1 MGNTWTDQQK
11 MAIQAKDS
19 DILVSAAAGSGKTAV
34 LVERII
40 SAVTAEQNP
49 RDIDRM
55 LVVTFTKAAAS
66 EMSQRIGAAISA
78 KLEEQPDNAH
88 LQNQLTLLNRAD
100 IKTIHAF
107 CLQVIR
113 EYYSRLD
120 LDPAV
125 KTADPSE
132 ISLLQK
138 EVLADLFEE
147 LYGEEREDF
156 LLLLE
161 TYGEATGDRKLQE
174 LILQVYEFAQG
185 YPQPKVLLERMAE
198 MFFLRPEDTVDTC
211 VWMELVQEGIRN
223 GVDFVRY
230 LLKKAEERVAGDS
243 GFTAYAQ
250 RLGAE
255 CAAAEELAL
264 VLEERN
270 YRRWHMAYVAMEFA
284 RLPAYRGEDKE
295 SAEYVKGLRNEAKA
309 AWGKL
314 GEKYFRYGE
323 ETQSSLIRQL
333 YPVAKALSEITI
345 LFMDRFAEAK
355 KEKLWIDFHDYEHF
369 ALEILTEK
377 GSEPGHV
384 IPSDAAREIAG
395 KYDEIMIDEYQDSN
409 LVQEMALSAVSGEWE
424 GKNNRFMVGDVKQ
437 SIYRFRLAMPQLF
450 NEKYRV
456 YPIQAGGKTRKIIL
470 SKNFRSRKNVLDGIN
485 FLFRQIMSLEFGD
498 VDYNEEAALYAG
510 ARFPACQGLCGGDN
524 EILLVETALPEESE
538 LPEEIEE
545 MGRRELEAT
554 AIAAK
559 IKEMM
564 AAGYQVL
571 DHGEYRPMSFGDVA
585 VLLRS
590 VKNWG
595 SVLDDCFARAGIPY
609 FAETASGYYDVPE
622 VDTVLNL
629 LRLIDN
635 PLQDIPLLSLLHS
648 PIYGIN
654 ADGLAQ
660 IRLFGGEG
668 RFYDCVLAYAAD
680 GEETDI
686 RNKLEKFL
694 TDLSRWRQEER
705 QLSLTE
711 LLRMLYRETG
721 YYDYVGLTAGGRLR
735 QANLRLLLE
744 KAEQFEKN
752 SRRGLFFFVRF
763 VESMKTAEAESSS
776 AKLQN
781 AGEDLVRVMTIHK
794 SKGLEFPVVFLADTV
809 KKFNEADGRA
819 PVITHQQWGYGM
831 DYTDLE
837 QRAVYSTLAKTALA
851 EEVRLENL
859 SEEVRV
865 LYVAL
870 TRAKEKLILTGAVK
884 DIRKSLTKWMETADS
899 QEERLP
905 LFRLRRGANYLDWI
919 MPAFLRHPTGRAMA
933 QEWGIEPAGR
943 TLPDESCWSW
953 QVRSRMDLYLEEKEE
968 TEVARDLKEYYR
980 NWESVGDYSG
990 SRQEIFRVLSWQY
1003 PYGEETALPAKVSIS
1018 EIKRRNAAE
1027 ITGEEPTPAEMPWF
1041 SEKVR
1046 TERLTAAQI
1055 GTAMHVFMEA
1065 ADFRREY
1072 DAGEIQELLAE
1083 LVAEDR
1089 LSAREAAAVRRKEL
1103 LAFFRSDLSKRMRVA
1118 ERIEKERPFSML
1130 VEPKDIFRE
1139 EKYCNMEEYIQING
1153 IMDCFFYEEDG
1164 VVLVDYKSDRVYDEE
1179 ILKERY
1185 QIQMALYREALE
1197 RVTDRPVKEVYLYS
1211 FAMGK
1216 AVSMGM

>member
-1 MGNTWTDQQK
+1 MGTSWTNQQK

-40 SAVTAEQNP
+40 SAVTAEEKP

-66 EMSQRIGAAISA
+66 EMSQRIGVAIA
-78 KLEEQPDNAH
+78 KKLEEQPENAH

-132 ISLLQK
+132 ISLLQR
-138 EVLADLFEE
+138 EVLEDLFEE
-147 LYGEEREDF
+147 LYGEEREAF

-161 TYGEATGDRKLQE
+161 TYGEPTGDRKLQE

-198 MFFLRPEDTVDTC
+198 MFRLRPEDTVDTC
-211 VWMELVQEGIRN
+211 VWMQLVQEGIKN
-223 GVDFVRY
+223 NVDFVRY
-230 LLKKAEERVAGDS
+230 LLKKAEDRIAGDG
-243 GFTAYAQ
+243 GFTAYAE

-255 CAAAEELAL
+255 RAAAEELAL
-264 VLEERN
+264 ALERQD
-270 YRRWHMAYVAMEFA
+270 YRRWHKAYVAMEFA

-295 SAEYVKGLRNEAKA
+295 TAEYVKGLRNEAKA

-323 ETQSSLIRQL
+323 ETQSRLIRQL
-333 YPVAKALSEITI
+333 YPVAKALSEVTM
-345 LFMDRFAEAK
+345 LFMDRFAQAK

-369 ALEILTEK
+369 ALEILTAE

-384 IPSDAAREIAG
+384 IPSDAAKEIAD

-450 NEKYRV
+450 NEKYRA
-456 YPIQAGGKTRKIIL
+456 YPTQAGGKTRKIIL

-498 VDYNEEAALYAG
+498 VDYNQEAALYAG
-510 ARFPACQGLCGGDN
+510 AEFPACQGLCGGEN
-524 EILLVETALPEESE
+524 EILLVETSLPEESE

-571 DHGEYRPMSFGDVA
+571 DHGVYRPMSFGDVA

-595 SVLDDCFARAGIPY
+595 TVLDDCFAKAGIPY

-622 VDTVLNL
+622 VDTILNL

-648 PIYGIN
+648 PVYGIN

-680 GEETDI
+680 GEEADI

-694 TDLSRWRQEER
+694 IDLSRWRREER

-711 LLRMLYRETG
+711 LLRLLYRETG
-721 YYDYVGLTAGGRLR
+721 YYDYVGMTSGGRLR

-752 SRRGLFFFVRF
+752 SKRGLFFFVRF
-763 VESMKTAEAESSS
+763 VENMKTAEAESSL

-794 SKGLEFPVVFLADTV
+794 SKGLEFPVVFLADTA
-809 KKFNEADGRA
+809 KKFNESDGRA
-819 PVITHQQWGYGM
+819 AVITHQQWGYGM
-831 DYTDLE
+831 DYFDLE

-851 EEVRLENL
+851 EAIRLENL

-884 DIRKSLTKWMETADS
+884 DIGKALSKWLETADT
-899 QEERLP
+899 QEEHLP
-905 LFRLRRGANYLDWI
+905 LFRLRRAANYLDWI

-933 QEWGIEPAGR
+933 QEWGLEPTGR
-943 TLPDESCWSW
+943 MMMDDSRWNW
-953 QVRSRMDLYLEEKEE
+953 QVCSRMDLYLEEKEE
-968 TEVARDLKEYYR
+968 AEAAKDLKEHYR
-980 NWESVGDYSG
+980 NWDSAEDHSG
-990 SRQEIFRVLSWQY
+990 SREEIFRVLSWQY

-1027 ITGEEPTPAEMPWF
+1027 ITGEEPVPVEMPWF
-1041 SEKVR
+1041 RDDVETKG
-1046 TERLTAAQI
+1046 LTAAQI
-1055 GTAMHVFMEA
+1055 GTAIHIVMEE
-1065 ADFRREY
+1065 ADFHREY
-1072 DAGEIQELLAE
+1072 DVGEMEGLLLK
-1083 LVAEDR
+1083 LVAEGR
-1089 LSAREAAAVRRKEL
+1089 LSEQEAAAVRRKEL
-1103 LAFFRSDLSKRMRVA
+1103 LAFFRSDLARRMRVA
-1118 ERIEKERPFSML
+1118 ERIEKERPFAML
-1130 VEPKDIFRE
+1130 VEPKDIFTG
-1139 EKYCNMEEYIQING
+1139 EKYQNMEEYIQING
-1153 IMDCFFYEEDG
+1153 IIDCFFYEGED

-1185 QIQMALYREALE
+1185 RIQMTLYREALE
-1197 RVTDRPVKEVYLYS
+1197 RVTGRQVKETYLYS
-1211 FAMGK
+1211 FALGRELL
-1216 AVSMGM
+1216 V